1 MFNLFRKFLADSRG
15 NIATTAGILMVPLLG
30 ASGLAVDYTM
40 LTQKKSE
47 LQEAADSAALSSVKE
62 LGLVNTA
69 DQTVKTIASNYVHSN
84 LSSSDK
90 RQLSIDVTIAANRK
104 EVEVRLAEVWQPFM
118 LQFLNSTVM
127 PIKVSSVAALAGSE
141 SLCVIALDRKSSS
154 SLAMTGAST
163 LAANGCA
170 IHSNSTAGKG
180 ISTVRGAKMSSSS
193 TYSAGGYIGPPN
205 GFYPKP
211 ITDSSQ
217 ITDPLIDRVQ
227 PRVHGCKYGKT
238 VVNWGHKI
246 LYPGTYCGGILL
258 GGRSHTTLKPGTYI
272 LKDGPLIVSGNATL
286 KGENIGFFF
295 DGDLSVFNFGTST
308 QINLTAPKTGKMA
321 GMLFFESRNSVP
333 NRTFLI
339 KSKDAEQ
346 FEGTVYLSKGRFVV
360 DKESRVG
367 HLARWTA
374 IVANQIEIRRGPN
387 LQINSDYSFS
397 SIHVPDGIAPAN
409 ASARLIR

>member
-1 MFNLFRKFLADSRG
+1 MISFFKKFLADSRG
-15 NIATTAGILMVPLLG
+15 NIAITAGILMVPLLG

-47 LQEAADSAALSSVKE
+47 LQAAADTAALSSVKE
-62 LGLVNTA
+62 LGLVNTSDA
-69 DQTVKTIASNYVHSN
+69 TVKTVATNYVHSN
-84 LSSSDK
+84 LSANSV
-90 RQLSIDVTIAANRK
+90 RQLSVMVEIAGNRK
-104 EVEVRLAEVWQPFM
+104 EVEVSLEEVWQPFM
-118 LQFLNSTVM
+118 LQFLNSSVM
-127 PIKVSSVAALAGSE
+127 PIKVSSVATLAGSE
-141 SLCVIALDRKSSS
+141 SLCVIALDRRSRN

-170 IHSNSTAGKG
+170 IYSNSRSSRG
-180 ISTVRGAKMSSSS
+180 ITIVRGAEMSASS
-193 TYSAGGYIGPPN
+193 TYSAGGYAGPPS
-205 GFYPKP
+205 GFYPRP

-217 ITDPLIDRVQ
+217 IADPLIGRAQ
-227 PRVHGCKYGKT
+227 PRVGGCEFKNT
-238 VVNWGHKI
+238 VVRSGRKI
-246 LYPGTYCGGILL
+246 LYPGTYCGGMLL

-272 LKDGPLIVSGNATL
+272 MKNGPLVVSGNATL
-286 KGENIGFFF
+286 RGENIGFFF
-295 DGDLSVFNFGTST
+295 EGDRSIFNFGTST

-321 GMLFFESRNSVP
+321 GMLFFESRDSPP

-346 FEGTVYLSKGRFVV
+346 FEGTVYLPKGRFVV

-374 IVANQIEIRRGPN
+374 IVANQIEIRHGPN

-397 SIHVPDGIAPAN
+397 SIPVPEGIAPAGG
-409 ASARLIR
+409 SARLIR

>member
-1 MFNLFRKFLADSRG
+1 MLKFFKKFLADSRG
-15 NIATTAGILMVPLLG
+15 NIAITAGILMVPLLG

-40 LTQKKSE
+40 LTQKRSK
-47 LQEAADSAALSSVKE
+47 LQAAADAAALSSVKE

-69 DQTVKTIASNYVHSN
+69 DATVETIATNYVHAN
-84 LSSSDK
+84 LSSGSV
-90 RQLSIDVTIAANRK
+90 RQLSINVSIARNRK
-104 EVEVRLAEVWQPFM
+104 EVEVRLEEVWQPFM
-118 LQFLNSTVM
+118 LQFLNDSVM
-127 PIKVSSVAALAGSE
+127 PIKVSSAASLAGSE
-141 SLCVIALDRKSSS
+141 SLCVIALDRQSAN

-170 IHSNSTAGKG
+170 IYSNSKSSKG
-180 ISTVRGAKMSSSS
+180 IAIVRGAKMSASS
-193 TYSAGGYIGPPN
+193 TYSAGGYLGPSN

-211 ITDSSQ
+211 NTDSSQ
-217 ITDPLIDRVQ
+217 IADPLIDRAQ
-227 PRVHGCKYGKT
+227 PQVGGCKFRNT
-238 VVNWGHKI
+238 VVKRGHKI
-246 LYPGTYCGGILL
+246 FYPGTYCGGMLL
-258 GGRSHTTLKPGTYI
+258 AGRSHTFLKPGTYI
-272 LKDGPLIVSGNATL
+272 MKDGPLVVSGDATL
-286 KGENIGFFF
+286 TGENVGFFF
-295 DGDLSVFNFGTST
+295 EGDRSVFNFGTST

-321 GMLFFESRNSVP
+321 GMLFFESRNSPP

-346 FEGTVYLSKGRFVV
+346 FEGTVYLPKGRFVV

-397 SIHVPDGIAPAN
+397 SIPVPEGIAPASG
-409 ASARLIR
+409 SARLIR